1 MHELSIAQG
10 VLDIVRQHVPPERL
24 GSISRVK
31 VRLGRLSGVVSESLV
46 FCFDAIVAETSFRT
60 ARLEIEHVPTRCAC
74 LDCGASFEPEALV
87 FCCPSCRSGRV
98 RLVSG
103 NDLQVVH
110 VELEDVPYDADEP
123 GRGPVPDS
131 AA

>member
-10 VLDIVRQHVPPERL
+10 ILDIVQQHVPPERL
-24 GSISRVK
+24 ASVVSVR
-31 VRLGRLSGVVSESLV
+31 VRLGRLSGVVSESLS
-46 FCFDAIVAETSFRT
+46 FCFDALVAETPFRR
-60 ARLEIEHVPTRCAC
+60 ARLEIEHVATRCAC

-87 FCCPSCRSGRV
+87 FFCPSCRSGRV

-110 VELEDVPYDADEP
+110 VELGDVPRSADVGERRLAP
-123 GRGPVPDS
+123 GGGG
-131 AA
+131 